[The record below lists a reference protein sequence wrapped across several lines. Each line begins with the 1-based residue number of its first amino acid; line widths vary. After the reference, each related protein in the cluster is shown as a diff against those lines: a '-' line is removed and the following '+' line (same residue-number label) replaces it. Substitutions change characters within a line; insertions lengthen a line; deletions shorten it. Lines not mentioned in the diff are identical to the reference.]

1 MSGASQPANIDKKIV
16 MKSLTVFL
24 LLVALTPLLT
34 YAHPGHGETEG
45 WSIIHYFIEWPH
57 ILITWPSIVA
67 VVLLSVIVWRR
78 GQQEKTGG
86 DA

>member
-1 MSGASQPANIDKKIV
+1 
-16 MKSLTVFL
+16 MKRFTVFF

-57 ILITWPSIVA
+57 ILITWPLIPL
-67 VVLLSVIVWRR
+67 VVILSFVLWKK
-78 GQQEKTGG
+78 GQQQKAG
-86 DA
+86 DDA